1 MATNDDDDWDAPV
14 KKPKRSKK
22 EKRNVCI
29 VHFDDI
35 PLSNFIPVTDDTL
48 KKLKDV
54 KVKRQKQPHASSSR
68 MTAQCEMLKE

>member
-48 KKLKDV
+48 K
-54 KVKRQKQPHASSSR
+54 
-68 MTAQCEMLKE
+68 